1 MNICI
6 IGTGYVGLVTGSCLA
21 DSGNDVTCLDID
33 EKKID
38 SLKNGKIGI
47 YEPGLEEIVTRNY
60 REGRLSFTTNYKDAV
75 EKSEIIFLA
84 VSTPPKEDGSADLS
98 YILSASK
105 ELAKNINGYKVIVT
119 KSTVPVGTTN
129 KIKEVISELTDEPF
143 DVASNPEFLKEGSA
157 VNDFMFPD
165 RIVVG
170 VDSKKAESILRD
182 LYEPFLRKEDRLI
195 FVDIKSSEVS
205 KYASNSML
213 ATRISFMNEMANLCE
228 KVGAD
233 ISNVR
238 KIMSQDKRI
247 GKEFLYPGL
256 GYGGSCFPKDVKAI
270 IDVGKKNDLE
280 MNLCSAVDKVNINQR
295 FKFFDKIKDFFECLN
310 GKNCAVWGLSF
321 KPNTDDIREAPS
333 VDIVEKLIDE
343 GVNINVND
351 PVAMENF
358 KKRFGKKVRYFNNNY
373 DALIDV
379 DFLVINTEW
388 SIYRQPNF
396 DLIKK
401 NMKSPIIFDG
411 RNLYNKFKLK
421 ELGFYYSNVGYIPSD
436 D

>member
-33 EKKID
+33 KSKIE
-38 SLKNGKIGI
+38 SLKNGEVGI
-47 YEPGLEEIVTRNY
+47 YEPGLEEIVNRNY
-60 REGRLSFTTNYKDAV
+60 KEGRLSFTTNYKEAI
-75 EKSEIIFLA
+75 EKSRIIFLA

-129 KIKEVISELTDEPF
+129 KIKEVISELTDESF

-170 VDSKKAESILRD
+170 VDSLKAESILRD

-270 IDVGKKNDLE
+270 IDVGKKNNLE
-280 MNLCSAVDKVNINQR
+280 MNLCSAVDKVNISQR
-295 FKFFDKIKDFFECLN
+295 FNFFNKIKTFFGTLE
-310 GKNCAVWGLSF
+310 GKTCAIWGLSF

-333 VDIVEKLIDE
+333 VDIVQKLIDE
-343 GVNINVND
+343 KVNINAND
-351 PVAMENF
+351 PVAMDNF
-358 KKRFGKKVRYFNNNY
+358 EKDLEKRLNILK
-373 DALIDV
+373 
-379 DFLVINTEW
+379 
-388 SIYRQPNF
+388 
-396 DLIKK
+396 
-401 NMKSPIIFDG
+401 IIMMH
-411 RNLYNKFKLK
+411 LK
-421 ELGFYYSNVGYIPSD
+421 M
-436 D
+436 

>member
-38 SLKNGKIGI
+38 SLKNGEVGI
-47 YEPGLEEIVTRNY
+47 YEPGLEGIVTRNY

-129 KIKEVISELTDEPF
+129 KIKEVISELTDELF

-247 GKEFLYPGL
+247 GNEFLYPGL

-280 MNLCSAVDKVNINQR
+280 MNLCSAVDKVNIHQR
-295 FKFFDKIKDFFECLN
+295 FKFFNKIKDFFGTLN
-310 GKNCAVWGLSF
+310 GKTCAVWGLSF

-343 GVNINVND
+343 GVSINVND

-358 KKRFGKKVRYFNNNY
+358 KKRFGKKVLYFNNNY

-388 SIYRQPNF
+388 SVYRQPNF

>member
-33 EKKID
+33 KNKIE
-38 SLKNGKIGI
+38 SLKNGEVGI

-60 REGRLSFTTNYKDAV
+60 KEGRLSFTTNYREAIK
-75 EKSEIIFLA
+75 KSKIIFLA

-129 KIKEVISELTDEPF
+129 KIKEVISELTDEFF

-165 RIVVG
+165 RIVIG
-170 VDSKKAESILRD
+170 VDSPKAESILRD

-270 IDVGKKNDLE
+270 IDVGKKNNLE
-280 MNLCSAVDKVNINQR
+280 MNLCSAV
-295 FKFFDKIKDFFECLN
+295 
-310 GKNCAVWGLSF
+310 AVSYTHLTLPT
-321 KPNTDDIREAPS
+321 KA
-333 VDIVEKLIDE
+333 
-343 GVNINVND
+343 
-351 PVAMENF
+351 
-358 KKRFGKKVRYFNNNY
+358 
-373 DALIDV
+373 
-379 DFLVINTEW
+379 
-388 SIYRQPNF
+388 
-396 DLIKK
+396 
-401 NMKSPIIFDG
+401 
-411 RNLYNKFKLK
+411 
-421 ELGFYYSNVGYIPSD
+421 
-436 D
+436 

>member
-33 EKKID
+33 KSKIE
-38 SLKNGKIGI
+38 SLKNGEVGI

-60 REGRLSFTTNYKDAV
+60 KEGRLSFTTNYKEAI
-75 EKSEIIFLA
+75 EKSRIIFLA

-129 KIKEVISELTDEPF
+129 KIKEVISELTDESF

-165 RIVVG
+165 RIVIG
-170 VDSKKAESILRD
+170 VDSLKAESILRD

-270 IDVGKKNDLE
+270 IDVGKKNNLE
-280 MNLCSAVDKVNINQR
+280 MNLCSAVDKVNISQR
-295 FKFFDKIKDFFECLN
+295 FNFFNKIKTFFGTLE
-310 GKNCAVWGLSF
+310 GKTCAIWGLSF

-333 VDIVEKLIDE
+333 VDIVQKLIDE
-343 GVNINVND
+343 KVNINAND
-351 PVAMENF
+351 PVAMDNF
-358 KKRFGKKVRYFNNNY
+358 EKRFGKKIKYFKNNY
-373 DALIDV
+373 DALKDV

-411 RNLYNKFKLK
+411 RNLYNKIKLK

>member
-1 MNICI
+1 M
-6 IGTGYVGLVTGSCLA
+6 
-21 DSGNDVTCLDID
+21 
-33 EKKID
+33 
-38 SLKNGKIGI
+38 
-47 YEPGLEEIVTRNY
+47 
-60 REGRLSFTTNYKDAV
+60 
-75 EKSEIIFLA
+75 A

-98 YILSASK
+98 YILNASK

-129 KIKEVISELTDEPF
+129 KIKEVISELTDESF

-170 VDSKKAESILRD
+170 VDSLKAESILRD

-270 IDVGKKNDLE
+270 IDVGKKNNLE
-280 MNLCSAVDKVNINQR
+280 MNLCSAVDKVNISQR
-295 FKFFDKIKDFFECLN
+295 FNFFNKIKTFFGTLE
-310 GKNCAVWGLSF
+310 GKTCAIWGLSF

-333 VDIVEKLIDE
+333 VDIVQKLIDE
-343 GVNINVND
+343 KVNINAND
-351 PVAMENF
+351 PVAMNNF
-358 KKRFGKKVRYFNNNY
+358 KKRFGKKIKYFKNNY
-373 DALIDV
+373 AALKDV

-411 RNLYNKFKLK
+411 RNLYNKIKLK